1 MGVSERKA
9 REKLRRKQNII
20 DAAEDVFFT
29 QGFENSTMSQVA
41 LKAELSKG
49 TLYLYFKSKD
59 EIYSAIILRSFHIL
73 QQHLEQVLTD
83 CAALSGFRMLEKVAE
98 AYIKFA
104 YEFPNYFNTILD
116 YENSDFDLKNLEGEA
131 RRALEAGNGVID
143 LLVNAIRKGQED
155 GSIRP
160 SLEAT
165 EMAFVLWSQL
175 TGLLQVIRKKMDI
188 ISHYFSIQ
196 KDNLLQTHLEIM
208 KKGIELLE
216 WKSNES
222 KDTIRP
228 LRSDE

>member
-29 QGFENSTMSQVA
+29 NGFDNATMSQVA

-59 EIYSAIILRSFHIL
+59 EVYSAIILRSFHIL
-73 QQHLEQVLTD
+73 QQHLEQVLAD
-83 CAALSGFRMLEKVAE
+83 CSALSGFGVLEKVAE
-98 AYIKFA
+98 AYIRFA

-116 YENSDFDLKNLEGEA
+116 YENSDFDLANLDGESK
-131 RRALEAGNGVID
+131 RALEAGNGVID
-143 LLVNAIRKGQED
+143 LIINAIKRGQDD

-160 SLEAT
+160 TLDAT

-188 ISHYFSIQ
+188 ISHYFQIQ

-208 KKGIELLE
+208 RKGIELLE
-216 WKSNES
+216 WKNKETQDSI
-222 KDTIRP
+222 KP
-228 LRSDE
+228 L